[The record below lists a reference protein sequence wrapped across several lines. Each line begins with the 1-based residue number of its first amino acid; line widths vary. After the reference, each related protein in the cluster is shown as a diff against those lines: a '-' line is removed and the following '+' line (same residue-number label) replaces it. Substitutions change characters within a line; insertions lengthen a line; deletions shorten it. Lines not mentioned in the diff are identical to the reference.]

1 MLEYFTEESRKRN
14 GNTARTIMKQQY
26 RLMLRNSNTIES
38 EIARTQNYSIHT
50 APEIEMKCIKSL
62 AAIISSE

>member
-50 APEIEMKCIKSL
+50 TPEIEMKCIKTL
-62 AAIISSE
+62 AAIISRE